1 MTNML
6 QEKVVGDSSIKKRQ
20 MKRLVILLR
29 IFTLLATT
37 AATVVMALNK
47 ETRTFEVAT
56 IGNAPVKINIV
67 AKFQHTPANI
77 MFVIAN
83 GVVTLHS
90 LLMLSLALVSHK
102 YDFKGLRFLI
112 VAALDMV
119 MIALVSGAATAV
131 AFMGELARNG
141 NSHARWNKVCD
152 TFERF
157 CDRASG
163 AMLVSY
169 IGILFFM
176 LVNLLN
182 IFEHGRLINPSKN
195 LNLI

>member
-1 MTNML
+1 ML
-6 QEKVVGDSSIKKRQ
+6 QEKVADDSSIKKRE
-20 MKRLVILLR
+20 MKRMVILLR
-29 IFTLLATT
+29 IFALLATT

-47 ETRTFEVAT
+47 ETRTFVVAT
-56 IGNAPVKINIV
+56 IGNTPVKINIA
-67 AKFQHTPANI
+67 AKFQNTPANI

-83 GVVTLHS
+83 GVATLHS
-90 LLMLSLALVSHK
+90 LLMLSLCFVSHK
-102 YDFKGLRFLI
+102 CDFKGLRFLI

-182 IFEHGRLINPSKN
+182 FYEHGRLINLSKS